1 MIYALVFIRLA
12 FYFLAMMLFFC
23 HRFDYKPGFFLPRV
37 RPLYFWLMQFHQHMK
52 RSDNARKFFIFLLII
67 ILTIA
72 QAIDLSLMADYGF
85 MSLGRDISYIQFG
98 LGMILTIALFRYPK
112 SDWLLSKRFGPAI
125 DYWGVLLLIS
135 ALAFLKLIILQDV
148 LCILLF
154 ARYLYPQKEA
164 CDDPKGRKSI
174 PDDNFKLGSFRRAAI
189 QFVCLKLMAV

>member
-23 HRFDYKPGFFLPRV
+23 HRFDYKPGFLLPRV

-67 ILTIA
+67 LLTIA
-72 QAIDLSLMADYGF
+72 QAIDLSLVADYSY
-85 MSLGRDISYIQFG
+85 MSLGRNISYIQFC

-125 DYWGVLLLIS
+125 DCWGVLLLIS

-148 LCILLF
+148 LCILFF

-164 CDDPKGRKSI
+164 GDDPKGRKSI
-174 PDDNFKLGSFRRAAI
+174 PDDCNKKRAFRIAASL
-189 QFVCLKLMAV
+189 FV

>member
-1 MIYALVFIRLA
+1 MVYALVFIRLA

-23 HRFDYKPGFFLPRV
+23 HRFDYKPGFLLPRV

-85 MSLGRDISYIQFG
+85 MSLGRDIPYIQFG
-98 LGMILTIALFRYPK
+98 LGMILTIALFQYSK
-112 SDWLLSKRFGPAI
+112 SDRLLSKRFGPAI
-125 DYWGVLLLIS
+125 DCWGVLLLIS

-154 ARYLYPQKEA
+154 ARYLYPRKKA
-164 CDDPKGRKSI
+164 GDNPKGRKKI
-174 PDDNFKLGSFRRAAI
+174 PDDNSRLGSFRRAAI
-189 QFVCLKLMAV
+189 QLICLKLMAV

>member
-23 HRFDYKPGFFLPRV
+23 HRFDYKPGFLLPRV

-52 RSDNARKFFIFLLII
+52 RSDNARKFYIFLLII
-67 ILTIA
+67 LLTIA
-72 QAIDLSLMADYGF
+72 QAIDLSLMADYGY
-85 MSLGRDISYIQFG
+85 MSLGRDISY
-98 LGMILTIALFRYPK
+98 
-112 SDWLLSKRFGPAI
+112 FGPAI
-125 DYWGVLLLIS
+125 DCWGVLLLIS

-164 CDDPKGRKSI
+164 GDDPKGRKSI
-174 PDDNFKLGSFRRAAI
+174 PEDNFKLGSFRRAAI
-189 QFVCLKLMAV
+189 QLICLKLMAV

>member
-23 HRFDYKPGFFLPRV
+23 HRFNYKPGFLLPRV

-72 QAIDLSLMADYGF
+72 QAIDLSLLSDYGY
-85 MSLGRDISYIQFG
+85 MSLGRSISYIQFC
-98 LGMILTIALFRYPK
+98 LGMILTMALFRYSK
-112 SDWLLSKRFGPAI
+112 SDWLLSKRFGPVI

-154 ARYLYPQKEA
+154 ARYLYPQKKA
-164 CDDPKGRKSI
+164 GDDPKERKNI
-174 PDDNFKLGSFRRAAI
+174 PDDNSRLGSFRRAAI
-189 QFVCLKLMAV
+189 QLICLKLMAV

>member
-1 MIYALVFIRLA
+1 MVYALVFIRLA

-23 HRFDYKPGFFLPRV
+23 HRFDYKPGFLLPRV

-67 ILTIA
+67 IMTIA

-85 MSLGRDISYIQFG
+85 MSLGRDIPYIQFG
-98 LGMILTIALFRYPK
+98 LGMILTIALFQYSK
-112 SDWLLSKRFGPAI
+112 SDRLLSKRFGPAI
-125 DYWGVLLLIS
+125 DCWGVLLLIS

-154 ARYLYPQKEA
+154 ARYLYPRKEA
-164 CDDPKGRKSI
+164 GDNPKGRKKI
-174 PDDNFKLGSFRRAAI
+174 PDDNSRLGSFRRAAI
-189 QFVCLKLMAV
+189 QLICLKLMAV

>member
-23 HRFDYKPGFFLPRV
+23 HRFDYKPGFLLPRV

-67 ILTIA
+67 LLTIA

-98 LGMILTIALFRYPK
+98 LGMILTIALFRYSL
-112 SDWLLSKRFGPAI
+112 SDRILSRKCGLMI
-125 DYWGVLLLIS
+125 DYWGVLLTIAIL
-135 ALAFLKLIILQDV
+135 ALLELFILQDV
-148 LCILLF
+148 LYVIFLARCI
-154 ARYLYPQKEA
+154 YPKKEVD
-164 CDDPKGRKSI
+164 DDPKGRESI
-174 PDDNFKLGSFRRAAI
+174 HDDDFKIISFRKAAI
-189 QFVCLKLMAV
+189 LLFCLKLMVV

>member
-23 HRFDYKPGFFLPRV
+23 HRFDYKPGFLQPRV

-72 QAIDLSLMADYGF
+72 QAIDLSLMTDYGY
-85 MSLGRDISYIQFG
+85 MSLGRDISYIQFC

-125 DYWGVLLLIS
+125 DCWGVLLLIS
-135 ALAFLKLIILQDV
+135 ALAFLKLLILQDV

-154 ARYLYPQKEA
+154 ARYLYPQKKV

-174 PDDNFKLGSFRRAAI
+174 PEDNFKLGSFRRAAI
-189 QFVCLKLMAV
+189 QLICLKLMAV

>member
-12 FYFLAMMLFFC
+12 FYFLVMMLFFC
-23 HRFDYKPGFFLPRV
+23 HRFDYKPGFLLPRV

-67 ILTIA
+67 LLTIA
-72 QAIDLSLMADYGF
+72 QAIDLSLVADYGY

-112 SDWLLSKRFGPAI
+112 SDWLLSKRFSPAI
-125 DYWGVLLLIS
+125 DCWGVLLLIS

-164 CDDPKGRKSI
+164 GDDPKGRKSI
-174 PDDNFKLGSFRRAAI
+174 PEDNFKLSSFRRAAI
-189 QFVCLKLMAV
+189 QLICLKLMAV

>member
-23 HRFDYKPGFFLPRV
+23 HRFDYKPGFLLPRV

-72 QAIDLSLMADYGF
+72 QAIDLSLLSDYGY
-85 MSLGRDISYIQFG
+85 MSLGRSISYIQFC
-98 LGMILTIALFRYPK
+98 LGMILTIALFRYSK

-125 DYWGVLLLIS
+125 DYCGVLLLIS

-164 CDDPKGRKSI
+164 GDDPKERKNI
-174 PDDNFKLGSFRRAAI
+174 PDDNSRLGSFRRAAI
-189 QFVCLKLMAV
+189 QLICLKLMAV

>member
-23 HRFDYKPGFFLPRV
+23 HLFDYKPGFLLPRV

-67 ILTIA
+67 LLTIA
-72 QAIDLSLMADYGF
+72 QAIDLSLMADYGY

-98 LGMILTIALFRYPK
+98 LGMILTIALFRYSK

-125 DYWGVLLLIS
+125 DYWGVLLFLS
-135 ALAFLKLIILQDV
+135 ALAFFKLIILQDL

-164 CDDPKGRKSI
+164 GDDPKGRKSI

-189 QFVCLKLMAV
+189 QFICLKLMVV